1 MSELGYSSEF
11 RREMS
16 PWANFSLGFTYL
28 SPVVSTYTL
37 FAIALTEAG
46 PPMVWSFLLAG
57 AGQFLVA
64 LVFSEVV
71 AQYPI
76 AGGVYPWSRRL
87 WGRRWAWMSG
97 WVYLL
102 ALLVTIAAVAYGAGP
117 YLAIMVGFKD
127 TVNTTVACAV
137 AMIVLATLINYG
149 GTKVLSAVA
158 VFGFSAELIGALIVG
173 FWLLFTERYHGLGVL
188 FDDFGTS
195 GNGSYLPVFLAAGI
209 IGLYRYYGF
218 EACGDT
224 AEEVKDPGIVIPKAM
239 RRTIYIGGAAASFA
253 CVTLLLAV
261 PSYQDVISGKDA
273 DPLVN
278 VLNSAFGSVGARI
291 VMAVVLISFLSC
303 TISLQAAAGRLAYAY
318 GRDEMIAGHQLWRKF
333 SEKRGIP
340 PYALLLSGVVPALVA
355 VGSLISAN
363 AVTKLASFA
372 ILGIYLAF
380 QMVVLAALRARLKG
394 WKPSGKYQLG
404 RFGLAVNIGGPGLR
418 NRGDG
423 QHLLAAHAQPALVR
437 QLHRAAVRRR
447 RGRHRTAL
455 HVHNPS
461 LRSQR
466 RQGR

>member
-1 MSELGYSSEF
+1 MPETTSARSGDNDQLSELGYSSEF

-37 FAIALTEAG
+37 FAIALAEAG

-87 WGRRWAWMSG
+87 WGQRWAWMSG

-127 TVNTTVACAV
+127 TVTTTVACAV
-137 AMIVLATLINYG
+137 AMIVVATIINYG

-158 VFGFSAELIGALIVG
+158 VFGFSAELVGALIVG

-209 IGLYRYYGF
+209 IGLYQYYGF

-261 PSYQDVISGKDA
+261 PSYQDVIS
-273 DPLVN
+273 
-278 VLNSAFGSVGARI
+278 AR
-291 VMAVVLISFLSC
+291 MP
-303 TISLQAAAGRLAYAY
+303 T
-318 GRDEMIAGHQLWRKF
+318 HW
-333 SEKRGIP
+333 
-340 PYALLLSGVVPALVA
+340 
-355 VGSLISAN
+355 
-363 AVTKLASFA
+363 
-372 ILGIYLAF
+372 
-380 QMVVLAALRARLKG
+380 
-394 WKPSGKYQLG
+394 
-404 RFGLAVNIGGPGLR
+404 
-418 NRGDG
+418 
-423 QHLLAAHAQPALVR
+423 
-437 QLHRAAVRRR
+437 
-447 RGRHRTAL
+447 
-455 HVHNPS
+455 
-461 LRSQR
+461 
-466 RQGR
+466 